1 VTIPAF
7 DARVTG
13 ADVELSWTIDAEE
26 ALGGYRLRR
35 RAGAAGAIELVDFGD
50 ARPGSHAFRDGDT
63 LHGHAYTYDLV
74 VANRFGDEVTSDMI
88 TVSVPPATTHLKQNV
103 PNPFNPTTAIRYS
116 LSTPGRVQL
125 AIYGIDG
132 ALVRRLD
139 PGEQS
144 AGSHTV
150 YWNGYDAVGRP
161 ATSGVYFYRLEGDVE
176 TPARRMVLLR

>member
-1 VTIPAF
+1 
-7 DARVTG
+7 
-13 ADVELSWTIDAEE
+13 
-26 ALGGYRLRR
+26 
-35 RAGAAGAIELVDFGD
+35 
-50 ARPGSHAFRDGDT
+50 
-63 LHGHAYTYDLV
+63 
-74 VANRFGDEVTSDMI
+74 MI

-144 AGSHTV
+144 AGHHTA

-161 ATSGVYFYRLEGDVE
+161 VTSGVYFYRLEGAVT